1 VSLRTRLLLAVGA
14 AALVALVLAGVAT
27 YSSLRSYLNAQVD
40 QTLENDHVPLEAA
53 LRSGQPVGF
62 RTVEQV
68 APGAFAEVRTTGGQ
82 VVGGPMPAIVAGRAW
97 QPALPARISIPSRSP
112 GVGEPHVFFT
122 TSSATPGGP
131 AFRVRASDLGQ
142 GDLLVLALPLGEE
155 ETTLHRL
162 AIVEGVVAAF
172 ALGVALALGWVLV
185 RRGLRPLREVE
196 ATAGVIAGGDLQPRV
211 PGSEARTEVGS
222 LARAFNTM
230 LDRIEEAF
238 AQRDATEAALR
249 SSEER
254 LRRFVADASHELR
267 TPLAAVSAYAELFH
281 RGADRRPE
289 DLGRAM
295 AGIRSEAGRMTG
307 LVEDLLL
314 LARLDEGRPLEREPV
329 ELVSLSAA
337 AAEAARTVGP
347 AWPVTLE
354 ATQPVEVMGDRARLR
369 QVLDNLLANV
379 RAHTPPG
386 TRAWVRVSQEEGQ
399 AVVTVSD
406 DGPGLPPGQAGRVF
420 ERFYR
425 PDQSRARRHGGAGL
439 GLAIV
444 AGIVSAH
451 GGSVGAGSRP
461 GGGAA
466 FWVRLPLGG
475 EGYRAE
481 QPPAGG

>member
-40 QTLENDHVPLEAA
+40 QTLESDHVPLEAA
-53 LRSGQPVGF
+53 LSSGQPVGF
-62 RTVEQV
+62 KTVEQI
-68 APGAFAEVRTTGGQ
+68 APGAFAEVRTTGGR
-82 VVGGPMPAIVAGRAW
+82 VVGGPMPAIVAGKAW
-97 QPALPARISIPSRSP
+97 QPALPARITILSRTP
-112 GVGEPHVFFT
+112 GPGEPHTFFT

-142 GDLLVLALPLGEE
+142 EDQLVLALPLEGE

-172 ALGVALALGWVLV
+172 ALAVALVLGRALV
-185 RRGLRPLREVE
+185 RTGLRPLREVE
-196 ATAGVIAGGDLQPRV
+196 ETAGVIAGGDLEPRV

-249 SSEER
+249 ASEER

-267 TPLAAVSAYAELFH
+267 TPLAAVSAYAELFQ
-281 RGADRRPE
+281 RGAHHRPE

-295 AGIRSEAGRMTG
+295 AGIRSEASRMTG

-329 ELVSLSAA
+329 ELVGL
-337 AAEAARTVGP
+337 AAEATEAARAVGP
-347 AWPVTLE
+347 AWPITLE
-354 ATQPVEVMGDRARLR
+354 AAQPAEVMGDRARLR

-386 TRAWVRVSQEEGQ
+386 TRAWVRVGWEEGH

-406 DGPGLPPGQAGRVF
+406 EGPGLAPDQASRVF

-425 PDQSRARRHGGAGL
+425 PDQSRARRHGGSGL

-444 AGIVSAH
+444 AGIVAAQ
-451 GGSVGAGSRP
+451 GGTVEAGAREQ
-461 GGGAA
+461 GGAL
-466 FWVRLPLGG
+466 FVVRLPL
-475 EGYRAE
+475 
-481 QPPAGG
+481 AGD